1 MEFDRHG
8 CIKEE
13 PWNHVRDTPG
23 TSGYKQVAR
32 GRGGRPRGKT
42 QKGSTGPASKR
53 STKQGETLTQFLL
66 QQGITA
72 PGQRHSR
79 GRRTVRRRRT
89 EKKVVAESKMDE
101 LNDKVPFK
109 TVKAEARNLV
119 RDDFS
124 VGNMVGEN
132 DDSSNSME
140 VDSDENGNENEEA
153 YRYEKWGDATYDVV
167 SNRSN
172 EMVEMSEEEEA
183 DEMDDDN
190 GGYGEEEEEEEEAG
204 NMGGVVEFND
214 DESDGDER
222 NRDEEEE
229 EGSDD
234 SIGSGDYSD

>member
-13 PWNHVRDTPG
+13 QPWNHLRDAPG

-42 QKGSTGPASKR
+42 QKGSAGPASKR
-53 STKQGETLTQFLL
+53 STKQGETLTQFLQ
-66 QQGITA
+66 QQGITT
-72 PGQRHSR
+72 PGQKHSR

-89 EKKVVAESKMDE
+89 EKKVIAESRLHE

-109 TVKAEARNLV
+109 IVKAEARNLV

-124 VGNMVGEN
+124 IRNEN
-132 DDSSNSME
+132 EDSSNSVE
-140 VDSDENGNENEEA
+140 VDSDDNGNEEM
-153 YRYEKWGDATYDVV
+153 YPYEKWGDAPYDVV

-172 EMVEMSEEEEA
+172 EMVEMSEEEA

-190 GGYGEEEEEEEEAG
+190 GYDEEDAA
-204 NMGGVVEFND
+204 NMGLGADVEFND
-214 DESDGDER
+214 DDESD
-222 NRDEEEE
+222 RDEGNPEE

-234 SIGSGDYSD
+234 SMGSGGYSD